1 MTDPS
6 NPPERQRMALG
17 FFPAMSA
24 DNVARGAVSMADPQG
39 VVAPLKTPE
48 QQHTGGTH
56 VG

>member
-24 DNVARGAVSMADPQG
+24 DNVARGAASKADPQG
-39 VVAPLKTPE
+39 VVAPLKTPDP
-48 QQHTGGTH
+48 QHTGGTH